1 MDEFATQVAGHVGGR
16 IRRRR
21 RAMDIT
27 QEELAFR
34 SGVHRTRI
42 SAIEHGKVMPRLDT
56 LILLARALEVADA
69 QLLAGIDEDAV
80 ERRRRRPTASPDAA
94 DRG

>member
-1 MDEFATQVAGHVGGR
+1 MDEFAAQVAEHVGRR

-21 RAMDIT
+21 RALDLT
-27 QEELAFR
+27 QEALAF
-34 SGVHRTRI
+34 SAGVHRTRI
-42 SAIEHGKVMPRLDT
+42 SMIEHGNVMPRLDT
-56 LILLARALEVADA
+56 LVLLARALDVAET

-80 ERRRRRPTASPDAA
+80 ERRRRRPTAPPGAV